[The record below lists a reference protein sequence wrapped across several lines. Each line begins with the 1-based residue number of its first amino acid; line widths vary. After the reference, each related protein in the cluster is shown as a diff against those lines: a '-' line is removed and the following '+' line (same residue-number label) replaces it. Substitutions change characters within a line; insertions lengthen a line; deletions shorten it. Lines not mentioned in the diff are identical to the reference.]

1 MHSTY
6 YRHAE
11 HTITSVS
18 IKCLQRKKVFNPIF
32 SIVTCTNTQLFTV
45 SLNPALNTLHHPPIR
60 SLIVSEPWLCSLL
73 SVSSA
78 ACRLMHSFSRLS
90 LLRSSMQHLSCS
102 SRALASSCC
111 SCLLLSV
118 WVFRSLTAASDSARS
133 NALTS
138 SS

>member
-1 MHSTY
+1 MNSTH

-11 HTITSVS
+11 HSITSVS
-18 IKCLQRKKVFNPIF
+18 MRWKKVFNPIF
-32 SIVTCTNTQLFTV
+32 STVTCTNTQLFTV
-45 SLNPALNTLHHPPIR
+45 SLNPPLNTLHHPPIR
-60 SLIVSEPWLCSLL
+60 SLMVSEPWLCSLL

-102 SRALASSCC
+102 SRPLASSCC